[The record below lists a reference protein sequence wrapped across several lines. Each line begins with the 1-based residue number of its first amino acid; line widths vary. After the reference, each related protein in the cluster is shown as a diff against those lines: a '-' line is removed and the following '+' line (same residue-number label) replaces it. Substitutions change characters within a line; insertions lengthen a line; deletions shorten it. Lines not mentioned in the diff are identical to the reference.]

1 MKITKRQLRKI
12 IKEEKLR
19 LLEESAFDQER
30 FERATRTPYEMIS
43 FSIFN
48 RDYMYDMLLGEV
60 GRYLESSGAKKLRK
74 DEINKMESAFMDALQ
89 KIARIYAE

>member
-1 MKITKRQLRKI
+1 
-12 IKEEKLR
+12 
-19 LLEESAFDQER
+19 
-30 FERATRTPYEMIS
+30 
-43 FSIFN
+43 
-48 RDYMYDMLLGEV
+48 MYDMLVNEV